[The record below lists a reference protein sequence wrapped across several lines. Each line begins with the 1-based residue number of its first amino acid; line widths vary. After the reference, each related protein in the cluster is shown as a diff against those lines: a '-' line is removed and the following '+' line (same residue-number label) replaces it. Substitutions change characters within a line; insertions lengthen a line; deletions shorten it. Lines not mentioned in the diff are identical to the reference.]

1 MATFPDIIGYISQ
14 CAICPQTAL
23 TRTQHPKGGFICPRC
38 REVVGWG
45 DVDVAQAEPSV
56 TR

>member
-1 MATFPDIIGYISQ
+1 MATDPDVLGYISQ

-23 TRTQHPKGGFICPRC
+23 TRTAHPANDRFICPRC
-38 REVVGWG
+38 REVVGE
-45 DVDVAQAEPSV
+45 DITAASV